1 MRLLSI
7 SLFLCWCLALTAR
20 AQRDGFIKGKLQDT
34 TTHQPVSDATITLLH
49 ARDSTLAAFTRST
62 ASGSFQL
69 GSLRPGQYRLLI
81 THVGYLPVSMV
92 LTLSASSPGLTLGT
106 VPIAARTDQLSSVT
120 VEPNAPP
127 VVIHGDTI
135 EFSAGFFKTKPDAVV
150 EDLLKKLPGVQ
161 VDKNGTITANGRE
174 VKKVLVDVKEFFG
187 SDPKIATKNLPADAV
202 DKVQVFDKK
211 SDQSQFTGFDDGNSQ
226 QTINLTIKK
235 DRKNGVFG
243 KATAGY
249 GVDGADKDDR
259 YEARF
264 NLNQFSGDRQLS
276 AIGMANNTNKQ
287 GFAFQ
292 DILGFS
298 NGAGLGGS
306 GGNNGGLNTNVFNSG
321 VPLQDL
327 LGNSRYITTTTAGG
341 VNFNNSWHQHAD
353 INGNYF
359 YNGAVDHLDERD
371 ARQNLLPGSA
381 FLQVQDLSGI
391 RHNENQRFALIPD
404 QRLDSANSV
413 KLTSALVLQRSNSN
427 TTTIDTSRG
436 VVADSLLNTGLSRAS
451 SYLNGYSW
459 NNSALIRHRFAAKG
473 RTLSATL
480 SFGLNGTDGGG
491 SLNSATSYYVPA
503 YAPRIDTIDQ
513 TYRQSGSGTSYG
525 INLAYTEPLSRRSLL
540 EFHYNYYRRSSVA
553 NKSTMNA
560 DPAGKYDVV
569 DTALTDTFRSSYA
582 YSQEGIQFRHQRRKW
597 NVTVGASLQE
607 AAADNRFGYLTGDS
621 AIRQHWVNV
630 LPNANLECKFD
641 GYHNLR
647 LFYTT
652 YTNPPAISQLQ
663 PVADNS
669 DPLNIKAGNPALQPE
684 FYHMVRLS
692 YISNDPFRRTSLFAF
707 LNYTGIHDRIVND
720 NHIDSSGVSTTRPI
734 NFKGLYRS
742 NAFLGWEF
750 PWRDLKSKL
759 NFNSSVVYDHSGGR
773 VNGQP
778 NYSDNWTI
786 TQSAQMEFIPGDVLD
801 ITGEGKVSY
810 YDTRYSLAGY
820 RSQNYWLENYTL
832 DLNWYLSH
840 GFSLAS
846 DLEYVH
852 RSGLPPG
859 YNSSPLVWNGGVAK
873 QIFRNKR
880 GMIRLQVFDIL
891 RQNTGVTRNTDQNYI
906 DDVTYRVLGQYY
918 LLSFTYNIS
927 RFAGKAVNM
936 GGGNRSNRPDIKII
950 R

>member
-1 MRLLSI
+1 MRLLSLL
-7 SLFLCWCLALTAR
+7 LFLSCFAQTAR
-20 AQRDGFIKGKLQDT
+20 SQRNGFINGRLLDT
-34 TTHQPVSDATITLLH
+34 TAHQPVGDATITLLH
-49 ARDSTLAAFTRST
+49 GRDSTLVSFTRSMV
-62 ASGSFQL
+62 SGSFQI
-69 GSLRPGQYRLLI
+69 GSPGPGQYRLLI
-81 THVGYLPVSMV
+81 THVGYRPISMG
-92 LTLSASSPGLTLGT
+92 LTLTATSPGLSLGT
-106 VPIAARTDQLSSVT
+106 VFIARKTDQLSSVT

-135 EFSAGFFKTKPDAVV
+135 EFNAGFFKTKPDAVV

-174 VKKVLVDVKEFFG
+174 VKKVLVDGKEFFG
-187 SDPKIATKNLPADAV
+187 NDPKIATKNLPADAV

-235 DRKNGVFG
+235 ERKNGVFG

-249 GVDGADKDDR
+249 GIDGADKDTR

-264 NLNQFSGDRQLS
+264 NLNQFSGDRQFS

-287 GFAFQ
+287 GFGFQ

-298 NGAGLGGS
+298 NGAGPGGG

-341 VNFNNSWHQHAD
+341 VNFNDSWRQHAD

-359 YNGAVDHLDERD
+359 YNGTVDHLDERD
-371 ARQNLLPGSA
+371 VRQNLLPGNA
-381 FLQVQDLSGI
+381 FIQDQNLAGI
-391 RHNENQRFALIPD
+391 RHNDNQRFTLIPD
-404 QRLDSANSV
+404 QWLDSANSV
-413 KLTSALVLQRSNSN
+413 KLTSSLILQRSNSS

-436 VVADSLLNTGLSRAS
+436 TAADSLLNSGSARAD

-480 SFGLNGTDGGG
+480 SFGLNSTDGGG
-491 SLNSATSYYVPA
+491 NLSSTTNYYIPA
-503 YAPRIDTIDQ
+503 FAPHADTIDQ
-513 TYRQSGSGTSYG
+513 TYRQSGSGNSYG

-540 EFHYNYYRRSSVA
+540 EFYYNYYRRSSRA
-553 NKSTMNA
+553 NKTTLNA
-560 DPAGKYDVV
+560 DPAGKYDLV

-582 YSQEGIQFRHQRRKW
+582 YDQERVQFRHQRRKW
-597 NVTVGASLQE
+597 NFTVGASVQE
-607 AAADNRFGYLTGDS
+607 AGADNRFGYLTGDS
-621 AIRQHWVNV
+621 SIRQHWVNV

-692 YISNDPFRRTSLFAF
+692 YISHDPFRRTSLFAF

-720 NHIDSSGVSTTRPI
+720 NRVTSSGVSTIRPV

-750 PWRDLKSKL
+750 PWRELKSKL
-759 NFNSSVVYDHSGGR
+759 NFNSSIVYDHSGGL
-773 VNGQP
+773 VNGQS
-778 NYSDNWTI
+778 NYSDNWTV
-786 TQSAQMEFIPGDVLD
+786 TQNAQMEFILGDVLD
-801 ITGEGKVSY
+801 VTGEGKVSY
-810 YDTRYSLAGY
+810 YDTRYSLAGN
-820 RSQNYWLENYTL
+820 RNQNYWLESYTL

-840 GFSLAS
+840 GFSIAS

-852 RSGLPPG
+852 RNGLPPG
-859 YNSSPLVWNGGVAK
+859 YNSNPLVWNAGIAK
-873 QIFRNKR
+873 QVFRNKK
-880 GMIRLQVFDIL
+880 GMVRLQVFDIL
-891 RQNTGVTRNTDQNYI
+891 RQNTGVARNTDQNYI
-906 DDVTYRVLGQYY
+906 DDVSYKVLRQYY
-918 LLSFTYNIS
+918 MLSFTYSIS
-927 RFAGKAVNM
+927 RFAGKALKM
-936 GGGNRSNRPDIKII
+936 GGGNRPDKPDIKIM